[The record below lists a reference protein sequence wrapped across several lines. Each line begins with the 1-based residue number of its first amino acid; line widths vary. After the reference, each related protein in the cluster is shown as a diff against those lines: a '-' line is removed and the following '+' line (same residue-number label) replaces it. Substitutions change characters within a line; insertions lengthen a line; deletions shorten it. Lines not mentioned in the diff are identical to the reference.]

1 MAKKKAAK
9 RTSGGDEGATEKR
22 SRKRGEGGGKKHKA
36 SKGLLLFF
44 MNALIQAGAA
54 LGKDGEVPE
63 SADEQ
68 RQRAQAIRQYAER
81 LERQTKNFGGD
92 ESVPGGGEAQPADT
106 DE

>member
-1 MAKKKAAK
+1 MAKKKGSGK
-9 RTSGGDEGATEKR
+9 RTSGGA
-22 SRKRGEGGGKKHKA
+22 GGKVKKHKS

-44 MNALIQAGAA
+44 MNSLIQAGAA
-54 LGKDGEVPE
+54 LGKDGEIPE